1 MLGRLRMSIDQCQ
14 EAYLRLFER
23 IFNPRRA
30 AYNALGRAKDF
41 LQADGRFDSREL
53 EDSIKEIIKGFGAS
67 EEALLQDADPQC
79 KVCVACLPYKTSC

>member
-23 IFNPRRA
+23 VFNPRRA
-30 AYNALGRAKDF
+30 PHNALGRAKDF

-53 EDSIKEIIKGFGAS
+53 EDAIKEIIKEFGPS
-67 EEALLQDADPQC
+67 EEVLLQEADPQC
-79 KVCVACLPYKTSC
+79 KVCVACLPCNTSC